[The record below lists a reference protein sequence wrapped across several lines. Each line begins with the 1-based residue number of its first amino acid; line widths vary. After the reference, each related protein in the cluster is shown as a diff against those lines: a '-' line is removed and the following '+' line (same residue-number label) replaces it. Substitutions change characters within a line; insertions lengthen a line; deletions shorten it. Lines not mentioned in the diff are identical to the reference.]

1 MSESGQHTRSEEFR
15 ALEQVSDP
23 PAEPV
28 RKHFPAL
35 PLVMLVYLACSIWGL
50 DWGLHSPERDR
61 YLFPTDSQWSRAR
74 VAELHAAQPDDPQ
87 ARGADVDPDPV
98 EIGDTPVVLNA
109 SDQRIAEIYS
119 RYLLFSSQPDE
130 MITFRAMREMDPA
143 NFKLDPR
150 LYQYGGLFIY
160 PLGGLIKLA
169 ELTGWVQTA
178 GLSDFLKKPAQF
190 AKFYLIGR
198 AYVVLCGLL
207 GVWIVYAIGRRLGDW
222 RSGATAA
229 LLFAL
234 LPTVVALSHESKP
247 HLPGAV
253 LMLWAV
259 LWALK
264 YAETGGARHRF
275 MLALSCGLALGM
287 VLSSL
292 WIFVLIP
299 LVEFLTRASTSERL
313 ARTSAFGV
321 IGALAY
327 CVTNPYV
334 IINLFVDRDVLRS
347 NLGNSTAMYH
357 WGDIGTGLTNAF
369 ALLAQGSSLFVI
381 VAGLVMLV
389 ALWGWDWRRTLLLVI
404 PAAVFFVQFAGLAA
418 GTPGEYGRFTIFPSA
433 ILCILLSAGLFR
445 FLANK
450 WYQGTLY
457 SLAAATALAW
467 PTLSYLESLHHAG
480 TNADSRYQ
488 LAEQLATQGAVVV
501 AVGVPADRRPA
512 QRPAATSPRGRS
524 HGATF
529 SPSADP
535 PGLDAT
541 ARADSTAIAVL
552 REPAPYNFPPVDF
565 ASTPIVHL
573 PKVIADWPL
582 DRTGWPDRLIV
593 PLNGTAGIDINAILA
608 DGHYTLP
615 PGKQLPEERSP
626 ITWANKPLIM
636 LVHAEEPPPD
646 HPTRSSQ

>member
-1 MSESGQHTRSEEFR
+1 MSDSGQHTSRGLEPARTRAGRDALTGRRSARTE
-15 ALEQVSDP
+15 
-23 PAEPV
+23 V
-28 RKHFPAL
+28 RGSGVRRHFPAL
-35 PLVMLVYLACSIWGL
+35 PLVMLVYVACSIWGL
-50 DWGLHSPERDR
+50 DWGLYSPERER
-61 YLFPTDSQWSRAR
+61 YLFPADSQWNRAR
-74 VAELHAAQPDDPQ
+74 VAELRAAQPDDPQ
-87 ARGADVDPDPV
+87 ARGADVDPNPV
-98 EIGDTPVVLNA
+98 EIGDTPIVLNE
-109 SDQRIAEIYS
+109 SDERIAEIYG

-143 NFKLDPR
+143 NLKLDPR
-150 LYQYGGLFIY
+150 MYQYGGLFIY
-160 PLGGLIKLA
+160 PLGGLLKLA
-169 ELTGWVQTA
+169 SMAGWAQLS
-178 GLSDFLKKPAQF
+178 GLSGFLNEPAQF

-198 AYVVLCGLL
+198 AYVVLWGLL
-207 GVWIVYAIGRRLGDW
+207 GVWVVYAIGRRLGDW

-234 LPTVVALSHESKP
+234 LPVVVALSHESKP

-264 YAETGGARHRF
+264 YVETGGVRHRF

-299 LVEFLTRASTSERL
+299 LAEFLTRARTSERL
-313 ARTSAFGV
+313 ARTFAFGV
-321 IGALAY
+321 IGVLAY

-347 NLGNSTAMYH
+347 NLGNSTAMYD
-357 WGDIGTGLTNAF
+357 WGDIGAGLTSAF
-369 ALLAQGSSLFVI
+369 ELLAQGSSLFVI

-389 ALWGWDWRRTLLLVI
+389 ALWSWDWRQTLVLVV
-404 PAAVFFVQFAGLAA
+404 PAAVFFAQFAGLAE
-418 GTPGEYGRFTIFPSA
+418 GKPGEYGRFTIFPSA

-445 FLANK
+445 FLASK

-488 LAEQLATQGAVVV
+488 LAEQLAPQLAHQGA
-501 AVGVPADRRPA
+501 AGFSLRDAANSQAAANTGA
-512 QRPAATSPRGRS
+512 QPRAFEHAG
-524 HGATF
+524 
-529 SPSADP
+529 
-535 PGLDAT
+535 
-541 ARADSTAIAVL
+541 AIAVL
-552 REPAPYNFPPVDF
+552 RQPAPYNFPPVDF
-565 ASTPIVHL
+565 ALTPIVHL
-573 PKVIADWPL
+573 PKVIANWPPRRGG
-582 DRTGWPDRLIV
+582 RTGWPDRLIV
-593 PLNGTAGIDINAILA
+593 PLNGTEGIDADAILA
-608 DGHYTLP
+608 DGYYALP
-615 PGKQLPEERSP
+615 PGEHMPVERSP

-636 LVHAEEPPPD
+636 LVH
-646 HPTRSSQ
+646 TRQQ

>member
-1 MSESGQHTRSEEFR
+1 MSDSGQHARSEELLAF
-15 ALEQVSDP
+15 EQASAAPAP
-23 PAEPV
+23 PQRV
-28 RKHFPAL
+28 RRHFPAL

-50 DWGLHSPERDR
+50 GWGLHSPERDR
-61 YLFPTDSQWSRAR
+61 YLFPADSQWNRTR
-74 VAELHAAQPDDPQ
+74 VAELRAAQPDDLKV
-87 ARGADVDPDPV
+87 RGADVDPDPV
-98 EIGDTPVVLNA
+98 EIGDMPVILNE
-109 SDQRIAEIYS
+109 SDERIAEIYS

-143 NFKLDPR
+143 NLKLDPR

-169 ELTGWVQTA
+169 SMTGWAQIS
-178 GLSDFLKKPAQF
+178 GLSDFLNEPAQF
-190 AKFYLIGR
+190 AKFYVIGR
-198 AYVVLCGLL
+198 AYVVLWGLL
-207 GVWIVYAIGRRLGDW
+207 GVWIVYAIGWRLGDW

-234 LPTVVALSHESKP
+234 LPAVVALSHESKP

-264 YAETGGARHRF
+264 YVETGGVRHRF

-299 LVEFLTRASTSERL
+299 LAEFLTRASTSERL
-313 ARTSAFGV
+313 ARTFAFGA
-321 IGALAY
+321 IGALTY

-334 IINLFVDRDVLRS
+334 IINVFVDRDVLRS

-357 WGDIGTGLTNAF
+357 WSDFGAGLANAF
-369 ALLAQGSSLFVI
+369 ALLTQGSSLFVI
-381 VAGLVMLV
+381 VAGLLMLV
-389 ALWGWDWRRTLLLVI
+389 ALWGWDWRRTLLLVV

-418 GTPGEYGRFTIFPSA
+418 GKPGEYGRFTIFPSA

-445 FLANK
+445 FLASK

-467 PTLSYLESLHHAG
+467 PTLSYLESLHHAE
-480 TNADSRYQ
+480 TDADTRYQ
-488 LAEQLATQGAVVV
+488 LAAQLTHQGA
-501 AVGVPADRRPA
+501 AG
-512 QRPAATSPRGRS
+512 
-524 HGATF
+524 F
-529 SPSADP
+529 PSA
-535 PGLDAT
+535 
-541 ARADSTAIAVL
+541 RVDSTAIAVL

-565 ASTPIVHL
+565 TSTPIVHL
-573 PKVIADWPL
+573 PKIIASWPR
-582 DRTGWPDRLIV
+582 DRAGWPDRLIV
-593 PLNGTAGIDINAILA
+593 PLNGTEGVDVDAILA
-608 DGHYTLP
+608 DGYYALP
-615 PGKQLPEERSP
+615 PGERLPEERSP

-636 LVHAEEPPPD
+636 LVHAK
-646 HPTRSSQ
+646 QQ